1 MFLKIAAGT
10 TILRLYNPYLYKA
23 QALAF
28 RTPGPISRFD
38 HQRAPYPSCADDPER
53 GIIYGAYTLS
63 SCIVEVF
70 GDSKVIE
77 VGTWEVAVL
86 NTTKLL
92 TLLDLRGPGAMR
104 AGTVSAVSKESNRQ
118 FSQEWSRY
126 FYDNGFIYTNIDGL
140 AFYNAH
146 NDEEAFAF
154 YERADGNFQC
164 SRRSPTATSRFTE
177 NRDPRNRQPTND
189 PTSRAILSLKSHRRL
204 ICFKS
209 SLRAHHNIISP
220 VEWFEF

>member
-1 MFLKIAAGT
+1 MVAVKLPPPAVAPQPVFLKIAAGT
-10 TILRLYNPYLYKA
+10 IVLRLYDPSLYKA

-28 RTPGPISRFD
+28 RTFGPIGRFD
-38 HQRAPYPSCADDPER
+38 HHRAPYPSCADDTER

-70 GDSKVIE
+70 GDRKVIE
-77 VGTWEVAVL
+77 VGTWEVTAL
-86 NTTKLL
+86 TTTRLL
-92 TLLDLRGPGAMR
+92 KLLDLRGHGAMR

-126 FYDNGFIYTNIDGL
+126 FYNNRFLYTNIDGL

-154 YERADGNFQC
+154 YERAEGAFPCGPKDL
-164 SRRSPTATSRFTE
+164 
-177 NRDPRNRQPTND
+177 QPLRHD
-189 PTSRAILSLKSHRRL
+189 
-204 ICFKS
+204 
-209 SLRAHHNIISP
+209 SLRTAIQEIAITNNLL
-220 VEWFEF
+220 VEPY